1 MVRPASGGGSGLSF
15 ALEIAGFAMSGDDA
29 QRGRERETEAAADGD
44 LSARLRRLDAQLA
57 GRRATVPERGAEGA
71 RQASGPSP
79 LGRAFRM
86 STEFVAGVIAGGGL
100 GWLFDRFVGTSPWG
114 LIVFL
119 MLGFGAGIYNV
130 MRASGFLTPAA
141 GAPRPGR
148 EGH

>member
-1 MVRPASGGGSGLSF
+1 MN
-15 ALEIAGFAMSGDDA
+15 GDDA
-29 QRGRERETEAAADGD
+29 RDGRGREPGTTADGD
-44 LSARLRRLDAQLA
+44 LSARLRRLDAQLEGKRPA
-57 GRRATVPERGAEGA
+57 APERGARSA

-114 LIVFL
+114 MIVFL
-119 MLGFGAGIYNV
+119 MLGFAAGIYNV

-141 GAPRPGR
+141 GTSGPRR
-148 EGH
+148 DEH